1 MDKEVLIALIV
12 KDINELQI
20 ISDGLAE
27 MSDNAKP
34 YFKLLLGKTRSL
46 ADNLQVVID
55 LSDERSE
62 VKQEDDDARF
72 VQRQVVDIEAIEA
85 IVMGLEQRMEQ
96 RFAEVVES
104 IKDST
109 RYQLPEQSDS
119 ESHSASAQEA
129 VICGTAECTVEI
141 SEVAEKQSQSDNEDD
156 VPVTMDT
163 EEPLLSAEPVFG
175 RFETGN
181 EDMSDRNIRTV
192 EQTEISAVA
201 ESLAEDSEIAGL
213 SMSAEFDVAVVQS
226 DQSDQSVV
234 DCDLD
239 SDPVSD
245 SKPEL
250 LNEKFSA
257 PETIVDKLFKQ
268 QDGSIAASIN
278 NHKIADLK
286 SAITIADRFRFQR
299 ELFSGDGERMN
310 KAISDLNSMNSVE
323 EAENYI
329 EKYFSWIPESQA
341 AADFIRLLRRR
352 YI

>member
-20 ISDGLAE
+20 MSDGLAE

-46 ADNLQVVID
+46 ADNLQAVID

-96 RFAEVVES
+96 RFAEAVES

-109 RYQLPEQSDS
+109 RYQLPEQPDSD
-119 ESHSASAQEA
+119 SHSASAQEA

-141 SEVAEKQSQSDNEDD
+141 SEAAEKQSQSDNEDD

-163 EEPLLSAEPVFG
+163 EEFLLSAEPVSG
-175 RFETGN
+175 RFETGD

-226 DQSDQSVV
+226 DPSVV

-239 SDPVSD
+239 SDQVSD

-329 EKYFSWIPESQA
+329 EKYFSWTPESQA